1 MSETGSTTGWGL
13 AVVCRDRTPPDTRA
27 FVPRNAG
34 FSSPPSS
41 PYRSPRDENSVF
53 TRPSLHR
60 KIPFL
65 TRMSET
71 GSTMGWGWQFG
82 PFQPHHPVLPN
93 RRFSGRVKTG
103 RFCGDF
109 RRYLSAIAVSG
120 DRCAHRRIYFG
131 RIVGSPPGL
140 PGGGMTG
147 ILPVSGVG
155 ARISGSTPV
164 GGQSTPS
171 DFASLSLSGSACGSV
186 VVVPCGAMVPCCG
199 IDCVGAQPVA
209 FLAGAGGAV

>member
-1 MSETGSTTGWGL
+1 MLRANSSGSRSSEAEVRFESLGNGNKQKDRPKAALYSNCKLGAL
-13 AVVCRDRTPPDTRA
+13 VV
-27 FVPRNAG
+27 
-34 FSSPPSS
+34 SSP
-41 PYRSPRDENSVF
+41 
-53 TRPSLHR
+53 
-60 KIPFL
+60 
-65 TRMSET
+65 
-71 GSTMGWGWQFG
+71 Q
-82 PFQPHHPVLPN
+82 
-93 RRFSGRVKTG
+93 
-103 RFCGDF
+103 C
-109 RRYLSAIAVSG
+109 
-120 DRCAHRRIYFG
+120 RIYFG

-140 PGGGMTG
+140 PGGGITG

-171 DFASLSLSGSACGSV
+171 DLASLSLSGSAGGSV

>member
-1 MSETGSTTGWGL
+1 MIAHEILPAFLRRKHFDICALHSSQ
-13 AVVCRDRTPPDTRA
+13 TP
-27 FVPRNAG
+27 
-34 FSSPPSS
+34 
-41 PYRSPRDENSVF
+41 
-53 TRPSLHR
+53 L
-60 KIPFL
+60 I
-65 TRMSET
+65 
-71 GSTMGWGWQFG
+71 
-82 PFQPHHPVLPN
+82 
-93 RRFSGRVKTG
+93 
-103 RFCGDF
+103 
-109 RRYLSAIAVSG
+109 RRYSASWERSDEPKQK
-120 DRCAHRRIYFG
+120 DRPKAALYSNCKLGALVVRAPQRRIYFG

-164 GGQSTPS
+164 GGQNTPS
-171 DFASLSLSGSACGSV
+171 DLASLSLSGSARGSV

>member
-1 MSETGSTTGWGL
+1 MARLPALGFLKRERKRRTEGRAAKQKNRPKAALYSNCKLGAL
-13 AVVCRDRTPPDTRA
+13 VV
-27 FVPRNAG
+27 G
-34 FSSPPSS
+34 SPP
-41 PYRSPRDENSVF
+41 
-53 TRPSLHR
+53 
-60 KIPFL
+60 
-65 TRMSET
+65 
-71 GSTMGWGWQFG
+71 
-82 PFQPHHPVLPN
+82 
-93 RRFSGRVKTG
+93 
-103 RFCGDF
+103 
-109 RRYLSAIAVSG
+109 
-120 DRCAHRRIYFG
+120 RRIYFG

-171 DFASLSLSGSACGSV
+171 DLASLSLSGSACWSV

-209 FLAGAGGAV
+209 FLGGAGGAV